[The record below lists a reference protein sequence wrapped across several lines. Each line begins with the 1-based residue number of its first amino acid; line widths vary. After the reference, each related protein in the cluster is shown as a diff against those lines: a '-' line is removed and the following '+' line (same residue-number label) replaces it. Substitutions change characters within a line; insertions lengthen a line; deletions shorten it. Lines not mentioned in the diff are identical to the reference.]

1 LTEISKRPGPLET
14 VRRAKGTG
22 AHDEVP
28 IDDALGVPAPP
39 VGPEREFTVEVRSQ
53 WRMVVRRFVRH
64 KLAMGSLIVFVF
76 VVLTAFVGARLW
88 KYKYTDIV
96 PGASESPS
104 WSHPFGTDDVG
115 HDMLAQTLRA
125 AQKSLLIAIIVAIVA
140 TFVGVVVGAV
150 AGYFRGFVDA
160 VLMRFTDLALTIPA
174 LAIAATLGRQVKGGG
189 WWLLALIIAGT
200 SWMSIARVIR
210 GEFLSLREKEFVESA
225 RAIGAS
231 DRRIIFRHMLPNV
244 VGQVIVAA
252 TLAVAVAI
260 LTETALSYLQLG
272 VKRPDASLG
281 LIISEYQRAFATR
294 PWLFWFPGLFIIVI
308 ALSVNF
314 IGDGL
319 RDALDPK
326 QTRVRA

>member
-1 LTEISKRPGPLET
+1 
-14 VRRAKGTG
+14 
-22 AHDEVP
+22 
-28 IDDALGVPAPP
+28 
-39 VGPEREFTVEVRSQ
+39 
-53 WRMVVRRFVRH
+53 
-64 KLAMGSLIVFVF
+64 
-76 VVLTAFVGARLW
+76 
-88 KYKYTDIV
+88 
-96 PGASESPS
+96 
-104 WSHPFGTDDVG
+104 
-115 HDMLAQTLRA
+115 
-125 AQKSLLIAIIVAIVA
+125 
-140 TFVGVVVGAV
+140 
-150 AGYFRGFVDA
+150 
-160 VLMRFTDLALTIPA
+160 MRFTDLALTIPA

-200 SWMSIARVIR
+200 SWMSIARIIR

-252 TLAVAVAI
+252 TLAVASAI
-260 LTETALSYLQLG
+260 LVETALSYLQLG

-308 ALSVNF
+308 ALSINF

-326 QTRVRA
+326 QNRVRA